1 MDLDDHDQ
9 LQNDNGEID
18 VGLHGNVEKIE
29 REEGDGES
37 LFTNALLTTYFCG
50 KAAQMQMI

>member
-18 VGLHGNVEKIE
+18 VGLHGNVEKKIE
-29 REEGDGES
+29 GEGEGES
-37 LFTNALLTTYFCG
+37 QFAEGRL
-50 KAAQMQMI
+50 

>member
-1 MDLDDHDQ
+1 MDPDDHEQ

-29 REEGDGES
+29 REEGDRES
-37 LFTNALLTTYFCG
+37 LFTNVLLTTYFVG
-50 KAAQMQMI
+50 KWCKCR